1 VKEPAVFKF
10 FYYWLRQTDILRQT
24 KKNMRL
30 NDLNEELMDEMIEK
44 TGISGESIN
53 YKKNAD

>member
-1 VKEPAVFKF
+1 
-10 FYYWLRQTDILRQT
+10 
-24 KKNMRL
+24 MRL

-53 YKKNAD
+53 YKKNAV